1 MNKQASDILNT
12 LLLEPFINQ
21 RILSEVSGHSLGVVN
36 RSLKNLIKEG
46 YVDEHIRPTEKAKLK
61 IKSNSPQNAIIL
73 AAGFG
78 MRMVPI
84 NTQTPKALM
93 EVNGET
99 LIERTIEQLHEVG
112 VKNIYVVVGYM
123 KEQFEYLIDEYGVEL
138 IVNEEYAEKNNL
150 HSLHLASSHLSNSS
164 IYAAREYIKNSYICS
179 SDNYFITNPFE
190 SDVDESYYAAVYMEG
205 QTGEWCIL
213 EEDGWIKDVK
223 VGGQDSWV
231 MLGHVFWSESFS
243 RSFLHILED
252 EYEWPETADK
262 LWETIYIEHIN
273 DLPMKIRKYPADF
286 IFEFDTLDELREFD
300 DSYISNTRSEIL
312 TKIAGELG
320 VEEKEIRSVKAFKDK
335 DNAAA
340 GFTFETGKKYKY
352 YYRTEAMEEL

>member
-1 MNKQASDILNT
+1 MK
-12 LLLEPFINQ
+12 
-21 RILSEVSGHSLGVVN
+21 
-36 RSLKNLIKEG
+36 
-46 YVDEHIRPTEKAKLK
+46 VD
-61 IKSNSPQNAIIL
+61 NAIIM
-73 AAGFG
+73 AAGTASRFA
-78 MRMVPI
+78 PLSYEK
-84 NTQTPKALM
+84 PKALI
-93 EVNGET
+93 EVRGEV
-99 LIERTIEQLHEVG
+99 LIERQIRQLRETGIEE
-112 VKNIYVVVGYM
+112 VVVVTGY
-123 KEQFEYLIDEYGVEL
+123 KEEQFEYLKDKYGVVL
-138 IVNEEYAEKNNL
+138 INNPYYL
-150 HSLHLASSHLSNSS
+150 TRNNNSS

-190 SDVDESYYAAVYMEG
+190 SDVDESYYSAVYMEG
-205 QTGEWCIL
+205 DTGEWCIS
-213 EEDGWIKDVK
+213 EDGGWIKDVK

-231 MLGHVFWSESFS
+231 MLGHVFWTESFS

-273 DLPMKIRKYPADF
+273 ELPMKIRKYPADF

-352 YYRTEAMEEL
+352 YYKTEAMEEL

>member
-1 MNKQASDILNT
+1 MK
-12 LLLEPFINQ
+12 
-21 RILSEVSGHSLGVVN
+21 
-36 RSLKNLIKEG
+36 
-46 YVDEHIRPTEKAKLK
+46 VD
-61 IKSNSPQNAIIL
+61 NAIIM
-73 AAGFG
+73 AAGTSSRFA
-78 MRMVPI
+78 PLSYEK
-84 NTQTPKALM
+84 PKALI
-93 EVNGET
+93 EVRGEV
-99 LIERTIEQLHEVG
+99 LIERQIRQLREAGIEE
-112 VKNIYVVVGYM
+112 VVVVTGY
-123 KEQFEYLIDEYGVEL
+123 KAEQFEYLKDKYGVVL
-138 IVNEEYAEKNNL
+138 INNPYYL
-150 HSLHLASSHLSNSS
+150 TRNNNSS

-179 SDNYFITNPFE
+179 SDNYFVTNPFE
-190 SDVDESYYAAVYMEG
+190 SDVDESYYSAVYIEG
-205 QTGEWCIL
+205 ETGEWCIL

-223 VGGQDSWV
+223 VGGRDSWV

-273 DLPMKIRKYPADF
+273 ELPMKIRKYPADF

-300 DSYISNTRSEIL
+300 TSYITNTRSEIL
-312 TKIAGELG
+312 KKVAGELG

-352 YYRTEAMEEL
+352 HYKTEAMEEL

>member
-1 MNKQASDILNT
+1 MK
-12 LLLEPFINQ
+12 
-21 RILSEVSGHSLGVVN
+21 
-36 RSLKNLIKEG
+36 
-46 YVDEHIRPTEKAKLK
+46 VD
-61 IKSNSPQNAIIL
+61 NAIIM
-73 AAGFG
+73 AAGTASRFA
-78 MRMVPI
+78 PLSYEK
-84 NTQTPKALM
+84 PKALI
-93 EVNGET
+93 EVRGEV
-99 LIERTIEQLHEVG
+99 LIERQIRQLREAGIE
-112 VKNIYVVVGYM
+112 KVVVVTGY
-123 KEQFEYLIDEYGVEL
+123 KAEQFEYLKDKYGVVL
-138 IVNEEYAEKNNL
+138 INNPYYL
-150 HSLHLASSHLSNSS
+150 TRNNNSS

-190 SDVDESYYAAVYMEG
+190 SDVDESYYAAVYIEG

-243 RSFLHILED
+243 RYFLHILED
-252 EYEWPETADK
+252 EYEWSETADK

-273 DLPMKIRKYPADF
+273 ELPMKIRKYPADF

-300 DSYISNTRSEIL
+300 DSYITNTRSEIL

-340 GFTFETGKKYKY
+340 GFSFETGKKYKY
-352 YYRTEAMEEL
+352 YYKTETMEEL

>member
-1 MNKQASDILNT
+1 MK
-12 LLLEPFINQ
+12 
-21 RILSEVSGHSLGVVN
+21 
-36 RSLKNLIKEG
+36 
-46 YVDEHIRPTEKAKLK
+46 VD
-61 IKSNSPQNAIIL
+61 NAIIM
-73 AAGFG
+73 AAGTSSRFA
-78 MRMVPI
+78 PLSYEK
-84 NTQTPKALM
+84 PKALI
-93 EVNGET
+93 EVRGEV
-99 LIERTIEQLHEVG
+99 LIERQIRQLREAGIE
-112 VKNIYVVVGYM
+112 KVVVVTGY
-123 KEQFEYLIDEYGVEL
+123 KAEQFEYLKDKYGVVL
-138 IVNEEYAEKNNL
+138 INNPYYL
-150 HSLHLASSHLSNSS
+150 TRNNNSS

-190 SDVDESYYAAVYMEG
+190 SDVDESYYAAVYIEG
-205 QTGEWCIL
+205 ETGEWCIS
-213 EEDGWIKDVK
+213 EDGGWIKDVK
-223 VGGQDSWV
+223 VGGRDSWV

-273 DLPMKIRKYPADF
+273 ELPMKIRKYPADF

-340 GFTFETGKKYKY
+340 GFSFETGKKYKY
-352 YYRTEAMEEL
+352 YYKTETMEEL

>member
-1 MNKQASDILNT
+1 MK
-12 LLLEPFINQ
+12 
-21 RILSEVSGHSLGVVN
+21 
-36 RSLKNLIKEG
+36 
-46 YVDEHIRPTEKAKLK
+46 VD
-61 IKSNSPQNAIIL
+61 NAIIM
-73 AAGFG
+73 AAGTASRFA
-78 MRMVPI
+78 PLSYEK
-84 NTQTPKALM
+84 PKALI
-93 EVNGET
+93 EVRGEV
-99 LIERTIEQLHEVG
+99 LIERQIRQLRETGIEE
-112 VKNIYVVVGYM
+112 VVVVTGY
-123 KEQFEYLIDEYGVEL
+123 KAEQFEYLKDKYGVVL
-138 IVNEEYAEKNNL
+138 INNPYYL
-150 HSLHLASSHLSNSS
+150 TRNNNSS

-190 SDVDESYYAAVYMEG
+190 SDVDESYYAAVYIEG
-205 QTGEWCIL
+205 ETGEWCIL
-213 EEDGWIKDVK
+213 EEDGLIKDVK

-300 DSYISNTRSEIL
+300 DSYISNTRSGIL

-320 VEEKEIRSVKAFKDK
+320 IEEKDILKVKAFKDEN
-335 DNAAA
+335 NAAA
-340 GFTFETGKKYKY
+340 GFTFETEKKYRY
-352 YYRTEAMEEL
+352 YYKTDTLEEP

>member
-1 MNKQASDILNT
+1 MK
-12 LLLEPFINQ
+12 
-21 RILSEVSGHSLGVVN
+21 
-36 RSLKNLIKEG
+36 
-46 YVDEHIRPTEKAKLK
+46 VD
-61 IKSNSPQNAIIL
+61 NAIIM
-73 AAGFG
+73 AAGTASRFA
-78 MRMVPI
+78 PLSYEK
-84 NTQTPKALM
+84 PKALI
-93 EVNGET
+93 EVRGEV
-99 LIERTIEQLHEVG
+99 LIERQIRQLREAGIEE
-112 VKNIYVVVGYM
+112 VVVVTGY
-123 KEQFEYLIDEYGVEL
+123 KAEQFEYLKDKYGVVL
-138 IVNEEYAEKNNL
+138 INNPYYL
-150 HSLHLASSHLSNSS
+150 TRNNNSS

-190 SDVDESYYAAVYMEG
+190 SDVDESYYAAVYIEG

-252 EYEWPETADK
+252 EYEWPETSDK

-273 DLPMKIRKYPADF
+273 ELPMKIRKYPADF

-320 VEEKEIRSVKAFKDK
+320 VDEKEIRSVKAFKDK

-352 YYRTEAMEEL
+352 YYKTEAMEEL

>member
-1 MNKQASDILNT
+1 MK
-12 LLLEPFINQ
+12 
-21 RILSEVSGHSLGVVN
+21 
-36 RSLKNLIKEG
+36 
-46 YVDEHIRPTEKAKLK
+46 VD
-61 IKSNSPQNAIIL
+61 NAIIM
-73 AAGFG
+73 AAGTASRFA
-78 MRMVPI
+78 PLSYEK
-84 NTQTPKALM
+84 PKALI
-93 EVNGET
+93 EVRGEV
-99 LIERTIEQLHEVG
+99 LIERQIRQLREAGIEE
-112 VKNIYVVVGYM
+112 VVVVTGY
-123 KEQFEYLIDEYGVEL
+123 KAEQFEYLKDKYGVVL
-138 IVNEEYAEKNNL
+138 INNPYYL
-150 HSLHLASSHLSNSS
+150 TRNNNSS

-190 SDVDESYYAAVYMEG
+190 SDVDESYYAAVYIEG
-205 QTGEWCIL
+205 ETGEWCIL
-213 EEDGWIKDVK
+213 EEDGLIKDVK

-273 DLPMKIRKYPADF
+273 ELPMKIRKYPADF

-352 YYRTEAMEEL
+352 YYKTEAMEEL